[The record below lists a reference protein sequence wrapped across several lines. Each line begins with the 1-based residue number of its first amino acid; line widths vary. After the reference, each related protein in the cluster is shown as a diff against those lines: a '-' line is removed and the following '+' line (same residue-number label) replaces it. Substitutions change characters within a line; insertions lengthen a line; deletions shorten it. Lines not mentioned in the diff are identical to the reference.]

1 MHQQR
6 INRDASDLQKRIV
19 RKSRI
24 FNLPILLETNVFM
37 RSQEKPNAQ
46 YAMPPLRLTTGLNV
60 SLRIL
65 IISGYQL
72 MALSA
77 VLAVLFKVV
86 TEKVVC
92 TAGSGSTRQC
102 IESSKWQKTVSS
114 DWAFWPDLFQ
124 DLKLLIPLIKDYWKG
139 TYRDVSVKSIV
150 IFVVALAY
158 IISPIDLI
166 PDYIIG
172 LGQIDD
178 AVILGLSLY
187 FLEKDLRKYKE
198 WKDRNG

>member
-1 MHQQR
+1 MSENSIIR
-6 INRDASDLQKRIV
+6 FGFL
-19 RKSRI
+19 
-24 FNLPILLETNVFM
+24 M
-37 RSQEKPNAQ
+37 R
-46 YAMPPLRLTTGLNV
+46 
-60 SLRIL
+60 
-65 IISGYQL
+65 
-72 MALSA
+72 
-77 VLAVLFKVV
+77 
-86 TEKVVC
+86 
-92 TAGSGSTRQC
+92 
-102 IESSKWQKTVSS
+102 
-114 DWAFWPDLFQ
+114 LFQ

-198 WKDRNG
+198 WKNRNG

>member
-1 MHQQR
+1 MAKNSIIR
-6 INRDASDLQKRIV
+6 LGFLV
-19 RKSRI
+19 R
-24 FNLPILLETNVFM
+24 
-37 RSQEKPNAQ
+37 
-46 YAMPPLRLTTGLNV
+46 
-60 SLRIL
+60 
-65 IISGYQL
+65 
-72 MALSA
+72 
-77 VLAVLFKVV
+77 
-86 TEKVVC
+86 
-92 TAGSGSTRQC
+92 
-102 IESSKWQKTVSS
+102 
-114 DWAFWPDLFQ
+114 LFQ
-124 DLKLLIPLIKDYWKG
+124 DLKLLIPLINDYWKG

-198 WKDRNG
+198 WKEMKG

>member
-1 MHQQR
+1 MSKNSIIR
-6 INRDASDLQKRIV
+6 LGFLV
-19 RKSRI
+19 R
-24 FNLPILLETNVFM
+24 
-37 RSQEKPNAQ
+37 
-46 YAMPPLRLTTGLNV
+46 
-60 SLRIL
+60 
-65 IISGYQL
+65 
-72 MALSA
+72 
-77 VLAVLFKVV
+77 
-86 TEKVVC
+86 
-92 TAGSGSTRQC
+92 
-102 IESSKWQKTVSS
+102 
-114 DWAFWPDLFQ
+114 LFQ

-139 TYRDVSVKSIV
+139 TYRDISAKSIV
-150 IFVVALAY
+150 IFVAALAY

>member
-1 MHQQR
+1 MSKNS
-6 INRDASDLQKRIV
+6 II
-19 RKSRI
+19 
-24 FNLPILLETNVFM
+24 
-37 RSQEKPNAQ
+37 
-46 YAMPPLRLTTGLNV
+46 RLGF
-60 SLRIL
+60 
-65 IISGYQL
+65 
-72 MALSA
+72 
-77 VLAVLFKVV
+77 LA
-86 TEKVVC
+86 
-92 TAGSGSTRQC
+92 R
-102 IESSKWQKTVSS
+102 
-114 DWAFWPDLFQ
+114 LFQ

-187 FLEKDLRKYKE
+187 FLEKDLMKYKE

>member
-1 MHQQR
+1 MSKNS
-6 INRDASDLQKRIV
+6 II
-19 RKSRI
+19 
-24 FNLPILLETNVFM
+24 
-37 RSQEKPNAQ
+37 
-46 YAMPPLRLTTGLNV
+46 RLGF
-60 SLRIL
+60 
-65 IISGYQL
+65 
-72 MALSA
+72 
-77 VLAVLFKVV
+77 LA
-86 TEKVVC
+86 
-92 TAGSGSTRQC
+92 R
-102 IESSKWQKTVSS
+102 
-114 DWAFWPDLFQ
+114 LFQ

-198 WKDRNG
+198 WKDRNE